1 MNSKTS
7 TSRNWDAHVYMV
19 FLPPRDGTQQLRGTN
34 LFMPHLSHGHLHSS
48 YMYQLDSQ
56 LKEKSATY
64 PIYCYPIIISPFKI
78 CLNLGITSSLDA

>member
-48 YMYQLDSQ
+48 YVSVGLSIEG
-56 LKEKSATY
+56 EK
-64 PIYCYPIIISPFKI
+64 C
-78 CLNLGITSSLDA
+78 NLSNLLLSDNYFTF